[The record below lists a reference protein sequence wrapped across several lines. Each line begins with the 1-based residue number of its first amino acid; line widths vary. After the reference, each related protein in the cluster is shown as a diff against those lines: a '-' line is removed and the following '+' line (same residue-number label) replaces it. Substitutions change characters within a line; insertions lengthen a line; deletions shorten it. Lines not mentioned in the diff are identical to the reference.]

1 MASQAH
7 RVLVLRC
14 SVLVFHEVL
23 LGGMREGGGE
33 EEREGS
39 RGGEGEKGGRREV
52 EGERAMLLE
61 GC

>member
-1 MASQAH
+1 M
-7 RVLVLRC
+7 LVLRC

-23 LGGMREGGGE
+23 LSGMREG
-33 EEREGS
+33 EER
-39 RGGEGEKGGRREV
+39 RGGREGGGRREV

>member
-1 MASQAH
+1 M
-7 RVLVLRC
+7 LVLWC

-33 EEREGS
+33 EGREREGS

-52 EGERAMLLE
+52 EWERAMLLE